1 MLLFYWLIILLVVVL
16 AALFST
22 FDKIGKDVT
31 FFESPE
37 ELDEMCWQGLRR
49 GPQ

>member
-1 MLLFYWLIILLVVVL
+1 MLFFYWLLLFLFVFVVV
-16 AALFST
+16 AISA
-22 FDKIGKDVT
+22 FDDIGKGTV
-31 FFESPE
+31 FFEGPE

>member
-1 MLLFYWLIILLVVVL
+1 MLLFYWLLLFLIILV
-16 AALFST
+16 AATVSA
-22 FDKIGKDVT
+22 FDNIGKDVM

>member
-1 MLLFYWLIILLVVVL
+1 VLFFYWLLLFLIIVVAV
-16 AALFST
+16 AISA
-22 FDKIGKDVT
+22 FDNIGKDIV
-31 FFESPE
+31 FFESSE

>member
-1 MLLFYWLIILLVVVL
+1 MLFFYSLLLFLGVVV
-16 AALFST
+16 AVAVSA
-22 FDKIGKDVT
+22 FDNIGSDVV
-31 FFESPE
+31 FFEGPE